1 MFTLLSLLCR
11 ELVANGK
18 EQIQGDAL
26 RDITNIQGKYEG
38 GLDKKGRGG
47 NKEKQKQMDLEYI
60 YGNMGILWELVK
72 VWVIRMVTE
81 HEMTGK
87 LQVTPRLPAYTT
99 GQMVE

>member
-1 MFTLLSLLCR
+1 
-11 ELVANGK
+11 
-18 EQIQGDAL
+18 
-26 RDITNIQGKYEG
+26 
-38 GLDKKGRGG
+38 
-47 NKEKQKQMDLEYI
+47 MDLEYI

-99 GQMVE
+99 G